1 MTNALY
7 ACDKEETKI
16 IEEKIEYKAKKDEK
30 DKKEEKKDEK
40 ENKTDEGTKKAD
52 EENNKP
58 SEGES
63 KPNEGNNK
71 PNDGAVNNN
80 PQDGVNNQNN
90 NNQPQPPKQE
100 EKEEDKEETLSDMSS
115 NVVVMYFT
123 GQRCSYCTPKLTKS
137 IKELTEHSQYS
148 KNSIV
153 VCLHGR
159 PDLSHQL
166 SNKQAV
172 EYYKQSIIPN
182 RGVPWSVYNNVRK
195 YREPDYNNIKTD
207 IAKKRILYTK
217 AEAKLIEGG
226 KSIEVS
232 VTSKKVKNG
241 GELTSKNLS
250 VLLWVTENGVK
261 GYQRIVGDNYIHNN
275 IFRGYINGGMW
286 GEKYKL
292 GEKYT
297 FKGQMPSN
305 VLVSGNCDLIAIIVD
320 TDTNLFIDAAKVKLK

>member
-1 MTNALY
+1 
-7 ACDKEETKI
+7 
-16 IEEKIEYKAKKDEK
+16 
-30 DKKEEKKDEK
+30 
-40 ENKTDEGTKKAD
+40 
-52 EENNKP
+52 
-58 SEGES
+58 
-63 KPNEGNNK
+63 
-71 PNDGAVNNN
+71 
-80 PQDGVNNQNN
+80 
-90 NNQPQPPKQE
+90 
-100 EKEEDKEETLSDMSS
+100 MSS

-195 YREPDYNNIKTD
+195 YREPDYNTIKTD

-305 VLVSGNCDLIAIIVD
+305 VLVNGNCDLIAIIVD